1 MLNLF
6 DMVARLSVNDK
17 TMPVLDSQELSTI
30 NYKLLN
36 VMMHENLG
44 KFKNFATKADALYD
58 SIKNPMVKSMIK
70 IVFRKHFLCN
80 KNLKQIGYVQS
91 IADKYFGNNRKY
103 LK

>member
-1 MLNLF
+1 
-6 DMVARLSVNDK
+6 MVL
-17 TMPVLDSQELSTI
+17 MILI
-30 NYKLLN
+30 
-36 VMMHENLG
+36 